1 MNDKF
6 GSAALKM
13 NRQHDRDAHGGGA
26 CVSPS
31 FGFATDAIPSI
42 PSASVSVSRS
52 SLSLGAFGRP
62 PGPRSFSGGSY
73 PRFAR

>member
-1 MNDKF
+1 
-6 GSAALKM
+6 M

-42 PSASVSVSRS
+42 PSVASVGTSSLS